1 VEAKRPSDLVDGRAA
16 YRSPPVVQAHH
27 RDPTTHK
34 TGDGP
39 RVVEAPKTGDG
50 PGEFGGLRTV
60 EQGAE
65 IIVRLATL
73 PDDGPTA
80 GFFDDAGEVA
90 W

>member
-1 VEAKRPSDLVDGRAA
+1 MRTSKAAVNAFTVRLAHELRPQPIKVNSACPGFVATDFT
-16 YRSPPVVQAHH
+16 QH
-27 RDPTTHK
+27 R
-34 TGDGP
+34 
-39 RVVEAPKTGDG
+39 
-50 PGEFGGLRTV
+50 GLRTV

-80 GFFDDAGEVA
+80 GFFDENGEVP